1 MIAKCASP
9 IPIAIAVP
17 SSHSHRPSL
26 RPINIII
33 KCSASSS
40 TSSNI
45 NSSEHLRS
53 QLDHLHAEANTT
65 TTKANNARMRLLR
78 LSEAAEKL
86 QKQAAISIQRGD
98 ENGAREMLFQRKKVL
113 QALEKSKSRIELLDE
128 LSTKLSE
135 VKGMHYSTLRVSL
148 ENIPFEFQAISL
160 KESQLIGSTMNM
172 EDTIEDAS
180 SPIRIVAPSE
190 EVQGDFSEDDSEPN
204 TMNFSDIQ
212 GNQLDDEEAVNIL
225 GSLSNDSW
233 NEDNTVSCLSV
244 TSAYDEFLENIDKK
258 LDEIE
263 AELVTVLNVST
274 LVLDSEERPKNSRL
288 QQTTE
293 LLESIRTIR
302 QRIASINVSQRQN

>member
-135 VKGMHYSTLRVSL
+135 
-148 ENIPFEFQAISL
+148 FQAISL

-180 SPIRIVAPSE
+180 SPIRIVAPTE
-190 EVQGDFSEDDSEPN
+190 EVQEDFSEDDSEPN
-204 TMNFSDIQ
+204 TVNFSDFQ
-212 GNQLDDEEAVNIL
+212 GNRLDDEEAVNIQ

-233 NEDNTVSCLSV
+233 NEDNAVSFLSF

-302 QRIASINVSQRQN
+302 QRIASINLSQSQN